1 MNYVS
6 QEEADVI
13 KVEPDIDTEA
23 CSIYSFNETEPL
35 DDMKQEEPAVKVFL
49 TKKKKCKPVS

>member
-1 MNYVS
+1 M
-6 QEEADVI
+6 I

-23 CSIYSFNETEPL
+23 CSIYSFNEIEPL
-35 DDMKQEEPAVKVFL
+35 DDMKEEDPTVKVFS